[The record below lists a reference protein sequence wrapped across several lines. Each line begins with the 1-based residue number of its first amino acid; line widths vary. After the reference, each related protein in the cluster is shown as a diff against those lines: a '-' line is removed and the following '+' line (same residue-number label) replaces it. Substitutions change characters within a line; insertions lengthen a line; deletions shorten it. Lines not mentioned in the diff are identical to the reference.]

1 MLDEDVVLK
10 VNCRVPWQSWGG
22 TNSRSG
28 LRVDWAAGTPGGL
41 STRGWNEEG
50 SMKKFTSIGEMEGE
64 LHPVC
69 IRTLTLFCQ
78 LQFILLSVPKR
89 PKRETNWAVS
99 SDHPPDEERPVVTVA
114 SGLQMNGMRVESADK
129 EPTYGDDGVVELLLQ
144 TNALLRLFG
153 TGFSNS
159 TLVTVTARPGRR
171 LEVCEFPT
179 GDVYRLENDS
189 LTEFSALIK
198 FEVPAMGG
206 PGTNFYFC
214 LKDERDGVTMASV
227 PWVHQGTQ
235 SWLAIRTYDKL
246 LPLWASICI
255 ILMCLTFSALFSGLN
270 LGLMSMDQTDLKV
283 ISNTGSE
290 TERRYARAIMPVRKK
305 GNYLL
310 CSILLGNVLVN
321 SSLTIIMD
329 DITSGLVAVIG
340 STLAIVIF
348 GEISPQAICSRHGL
362 AIGANTIIITK
373 IVMIITFPLAYPIS
387 LFLDFLLGAELGN
400 IYTRERLK
408 ELVKVGSAPH
418 PLEQGWPTY
427 GTRKHFRWH
436 I

>member
-1 MLDEDVVLK
+1 
-10 VNCRVPWQSWGG
+10 
-22 TNSRSG
+22 
-28 LRVDWAAGTPGGL
+28 
-41 STRGWNEEG
+41 
-50 SMKKFTSIGEMEGE
+50 
-64 LHPVC
+64 
-69 IRTLTLFCQ
+69 
-78 LQFILLSVPKR
+78 SVPER
-89 PKRETNWAVS
+89 PKRQTNWTVS
-99 SDHPPDEERPVVTVA
+99 SDHPPDEGTPVVTVA
-114 SGLQMNGMRVESADK
+114 AGLQMNGMRVESADK

-159 TLVTVTARPGRR
+159 TLVTVTARPGTR

-179 GDVYRLENDS
+179 AYTSPRCSEGGCLLCPQLENDS

-255 ILMCLTFSALFSGLN
+255 ILMCLAFSALFSGLN

-348 GEISPQAICSRHGL
+348 GEITPQAICSRHGL

-373 IVMIITFPLAYPIS
+373 IVMGITFPLAYPIS
-387 LFLDFLLGAELGN
+387 LFLDFMLGAELGN

-408 ELVKVGSAPH
+408 ELV
-418 PLEQGWPTY
+418 
-427 GTRKHFRWH
+427 
-436 I
+436 

>member
-1 MLDEDVVLK
+1 MLDEHVVLK
-10 VNCRVPWQSWGG
+10 EGG
-22 TNSRSG
+22 MR
-28 LRVDWAAGTPGGL
+28 
-41 STRGWNEEG
+41 
-50 SMKKFTSIGEMEGE
+50 KFTNIGEKEGE
-64 LHPVC
+64 LHQVY
-69 IRTLTLFCQ
+69 IRILTFFFQISIHSIVSLVPQTARPPLWVSKTPSLPFPHSP
-78 LQFILLSVPKR
+78 ILRSVPER
-89 PKRETNWAVS
+89 PKRQTNWTVS
-99 SDHPPDEERPVVTVA
+99 SDHPPDEGTPVVTVA
-114 SGLQMNGMRVESADK
+114 AGLQMNGMRVESADK

-159 TLVTVTARPGRR
+159 TLVTVTARPGSR

-255 ILMCLTFSALFSGLN
+255 ILMCLAFSALFSGLN

-348 GEISPQAICSRHGL
+348 GEITPQAICSRHGL

-373 IVMIITFPLAYPIS
+373 IVMGITFPLAYPIS
-387 LFLDFLLGAELGN
+387 LFLDFMLGAELGN

-408 ELVKVGSAPH
+408 ELVKVGSTPH
-418 PLEQGWPTY
+418 PLE
-427 GTRKHFRWH
+427 HV
-436 I
+436 